1 MYSHVAITIFIQQ
14 SLIATYLWDIIIYNK
29 DDDNDISYDL
39 PDVLC
44 NGNVFTYIQ
53 LMVDRSHDV
62 HVMFMIILPDSSQWF
77 I

>member
-44 NGNVFTYIQ
+44 NGNVFTYSQ